1 MALRVIAFYE
11 DHWMPPGTDK
21 AQWDHLCRAY
31 GVELQMIRD
40 WSEANIQPEDH
51 VVLIDEAGIEELPHL
66 MMGTVVFVFGR
77 SAQDLTTNIP
87 DWEWDASY
95 CIKTPSAVPM
105 FGISAASIVL
115 DRYLGGR

>member
-1 MALRVIAFYE
+1 MIKIIAFYE

-31 GVELQMIRD
+31 GAELQMVRD
-40 WSEANIQPEDH
+40 WSEADIHPDEH
-51 VVLIDEAGIEELPHL
+51 VILVDEEGTEELPHL
-66 MMGTVVFVFGR
+66 MMGKVVFVFGR
-77 SAQDLTTNIP
+77 SAQNLTTSIP
-87 DWEWDASY
+87 DTEWDAVY
-95 CIKTPSAVPM
+95 RIETPHAIPM